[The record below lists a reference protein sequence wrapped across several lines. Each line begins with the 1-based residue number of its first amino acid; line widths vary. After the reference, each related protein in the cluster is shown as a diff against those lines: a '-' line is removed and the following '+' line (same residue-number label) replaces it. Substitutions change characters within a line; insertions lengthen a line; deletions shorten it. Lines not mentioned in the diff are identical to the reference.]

1 MMQESGP
8 ETKGNGS
15 AIQNGAGGGHLGPDC
30 GGLRD
35 ARANGEAAA
44 VDVGPGDLAHGP
56 PQQVLGS
63 SRVGL
68 PPLGV
73 GCSLTGRPRCTLQAT
88 RAPGSLW
95 SALARGSYKPRRGVW
110 LLGRRL
116 TAPRPRPPS
125 TEVSA

>member
-56 PQQVLGS
+56 PQQVLGV

-68 PPLGV
+68 PPLGA
-73 GCSLTGRPRCTLQAT
+73 GRSPTG
-88 RAPGSLW
+88 APD
-95 SALARGSYKPRRGVW
+95 APCKPPGRRGPR
-110 LLGRRL
+110 GRLRHGGL
-116 TAPRPRPPS
+116 TNPV
-125 TEVSA
+125 EGCGCWGGD